1 MFVNKILRS
10 VYFWLAIG
18 GLGLLLLLRKGA
30 ASKALKIFK
39 ILGSLLLKLLDL
51 IFALFNLKLERL
63 NYFEEASEL

>member
-1 MFVNKILRS
+1 MFVNKILGS

-30 ASKALKIFK
+30 ASKALKIIK

-51 IFALFNLKLERL
+51 VFAVFNLRFTKIM
-63 NYFEEASEL
+63 NFEEIKEV